1 MTPAISKD
9 CPISNTARLL
19 AAWILT
25 LGLALGAAKPSTALF
40 TKDAV
45 ILFQGDSVTHAGKD
59 GEPPGFP
66 HGDPNHGLGHSYA
79 FMLAAALSRQYPER
93 NLTFL
98 NKAVSG
104 SRVEGLLARW
114 QKDTIDLKPDVLS
127 ILIGVED
134 RTVAAATYEKQ
145 YDQLLAMTVAALP
158 KVKLVICEPFL
169 LPADAQIRA
178 YQAVARRLADKY
190 HVPLVRLQHC
200 FDEEDKRADPGAN
213 GKYWIEDTVH
223 PTYAG
228 HQLIADEW
236 IRTVDAFYGVAKP

>member
-1 MTPAISKD
+1 MSF
-9 CPISNTARLL
+9 TARML
-19 AAWILT
+19 AILSLT
-25 LGLALGAAKPSTALF
+25 FGVALGAAEPGASLF
-40 TKDAV
+40 TQDAV

-104 SRVEGLLARW
+104 NRLEDLLTRW
-114 QKDTIDLKPDVLS
+114 QTDTIDLKPDVLS

-134 RTVAAATYEKQ
+134 RTMAAATYEQQ
-145 YDQLLAMTVAALP
+145 YDQLLAMTVVALP

-169 LPADAQIRA
+169 LPADGQIRA
-178 YQAVARRLADKY
+178 YQAVAKRLADKY
-190 HVPLVRLQHC
+190 HAPLVSLQTR
-200 FDEEDKRADPGAN
+200 FEDADKKADPRKKGT
-213 GKYWIEDTVH
+213 YWIYDTIH
-223 PTYAG
+223 PTG
-228 HQLIADEW
+228 NGQRLIMDAW
-236 IRTVDAFYGVAKP
+236 LRTVEAFYGPAQP